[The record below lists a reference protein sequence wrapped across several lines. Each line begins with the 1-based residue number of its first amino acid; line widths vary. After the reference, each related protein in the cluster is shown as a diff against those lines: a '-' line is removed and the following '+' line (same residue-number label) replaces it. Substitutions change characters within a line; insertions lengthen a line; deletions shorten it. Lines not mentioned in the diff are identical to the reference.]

1 MSVDH
6 VAARQKNHIMPHHF
20 CTLVATNHAI
30 IQPSI
35 TNWSEQI
42 TSKSSKPLPTSHYQ
56 QNYNHLHC
64 KAQLQR
70 QHNYT
75 TTTTTAQL
83 KSTSHTSA
91 QFAFQDCKAQLK
103 QHNNTT
109 KTTSA
114 QLQSSEFLTHKC
126 SVSPSKTARQVKSH
140 DTVCLLTSRGRPR
153 LQTEDV
159 HLEQS
164 VAYIMERRKGNIYL
178 GAVDTCHWGGCC

>member
-1 MSVDH
+1 
-6 VAARQKNHIMPHHF
+6 MPHHF

-114 QLQSSEFLTHKC
+114 QLQSSEFLTHKW

-140 DTVCLLTSRGRPR
+140 DTVCLLTSRGRPS

-159 HLEQS
+159 LLKQYLA
-164 VAYIMERRKGNIYL
+164 VMERRKAKIYL
-178 GAVDTCHWGGCC
+178 GAVDTCHRGGCC